1 MKFYIRLSSETFF
14 VYPENQVKD
23 ASKGVVTGSDIT
35 VGSLVPL
42 NYAHVKNMAQ
52 DVSEWIRQ
60 IKFLRSISG
69 LGLKEAKDASQSGLV
84 ARISL
89 EQDQGLVYLIQALVR
104 LDDEVAQNVI
114 HARRPCLGPLA
125 SEADQAARTVA
136 RNFSTS
142 VWRRSACSPRC

>member
-1 MKFYIRLSSETFF
+1 MVRVRLQSARLQS
-14 VYPENQVKD
+14 
-23 ASKGVVTGSDIT
+23 
-35 VGSLVPL
+35 
-42 NYAHVKNMAQ
+42 AQ
-52 DVSEWIRQ
+52 DDLDGVDGGHDQ
-60 IKFLRSISG
+60 INGVRCGRERAVAEPAQQGFGGVGHRLQPGQAHKARRALERM
-69 LGLKEAKDASQSGLV
+69 KETKDASQSGLV